1 MTSYLIL
8 LRHANAV
15 AKEVRHAAKE
25 VPDRPGF
32 WALLMDRSAL
42 NTTAR
47 ASQVDATQP
56 LDVDGLVSASTAGV
70 ELSAIFAGYGI
81 HTARLWHSKATR
93 SKQTADQLVKVRAD
107 AHSLLAD

>member
-1 MTSYLIL
+1 MTSYLVL

-15 AKEVRHAAKE
+15 AKEV
-25 VPDRPGF
+25 D
-32 WALLMDRSAL
+32 
-42 NTTAR
+42 
-47 ASQVDATQP
+47 ASQP

-93 SKQTADQLVKVRAD
+93 SKQTADQLVKVRG
-107 AHSLLAD
+107 